1 MSSFWNAPIDSKGE
15 EFVLDLGSLIVAY
28 AIIDIV
34 LDVGILALPLP
45 VIGRL
50 HMNRT
55 KRWAVAGVFLL
66 GALYVD
72 LISFSGCTLA
82 DSMIAASYARLSG
95 CTMSAGCSILFALIC
110 KNESVSLHK

>member
-1 MSSFWNAPIDSKGE
+1 MLFSARNVSEFWNAPLDSKGE
-15 EFVLDLGSLIVAY
+15 EFVIDLGSLIMSY

-66 GALYVD
+66 GALY
-72 LISFSGCTLA
+72 
-82 DSMIAASYARLSG
+82 
-95 CTMSAGCSILFALIC
+95 
-110 KNESVSLHK
+110 EPLHYHLQKDKPGLTIY